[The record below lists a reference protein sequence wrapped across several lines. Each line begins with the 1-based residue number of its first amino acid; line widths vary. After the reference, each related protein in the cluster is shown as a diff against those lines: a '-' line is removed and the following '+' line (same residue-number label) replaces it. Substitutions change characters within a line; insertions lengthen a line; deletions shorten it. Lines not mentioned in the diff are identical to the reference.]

1 MDGESEVKVDERIE
15 ALQSRA
21 FTSDGFCMK
30 NDSGST
36 TVTVIFLSIDDHVA
50 RMTDPDEGT
59 QIMAVTGLRKLLS
72 RESNNI
78 VFDFCNVD
86 YKVMCI
92 TQKSL
97 RLTR

>member
-21 FTSDGFCMK
+21 FTSDGSCMR

-36 TVTVIFLSIDDHVA
+36 MVTVSFLSIEDHVTM
-50 RMTDPDEGT
+50 MTDPDEGT

-72 RESNNI
+72 RESNKI
-78 VFDFCNVD
+78 VFDFCNPY
-86 YKVMCI
+86 YKAMCI
-92 TQKSL
+92 YQKSL